1 MIIHNIAVNRIQFT
15 SFPILF
21 VFTHYSPLWP
31 SPQSL
36 IAKAPDAYWPPTYH
50 THYHSHKAVCCDGEI
65 TLHTILESIYSLLS
79 VSTKYLFNLT
89 ERKLSFI
96 LFSTL
101 SFLLF
106 FFALLGPFHFCSFI
120 STSAF
125 FPLTGLH
132 TYIPFYTS
140 FDHYKDVIEI

>member
-15 SFPILF
+15 SSLIRFL
-21 VFTHYSPLWP
+21 FTHYSLAWP
-31 SPQSL
+31 SRQSV
-36 IAKAPDAYWPPTYH
+36 IAKASDAYWPPTQY

-106 FFALLGPFHFCSFI
+106 FFALVLFI
-120 STSAF
+120 FVRSSLYVCF
-125 FPLTGLH
+125 FLSTGLH